1 MSLKNSL
8 MKAKYVSWPSCS
20 ASAGTA
26 LTYALPWP
34 YSHGYIDVMKT
45 IAAGKFKDVCLKT
58 LDDVAETRT
67 PVVITKRG
75 RPVATLVPYVAPM
88 TRRSL
93 ADSVVREVGDP
104 YGTGERWDA
113 DAS

>member
-1 MSLKNSL
+1 
-8 MKAKYVSWPSCS
+8 MKK
-20 ASAGTA
+20 
-26 LTYALPWP
+26 
-34 YSHGYIDVMKT
+34 
-45 IAAGKFKDVCLKT
+45 IAAGKFKDICLET

-88 TRRSL
+88 ATRSL
-93 ADSVVREVGDP
+93 AGSVVREVGDP